1 MCGTRKAGP
10 ILDKQVS
17 NRYFLSII
25 DIAVQYAYNYI
36 QNGGFSMNKILLLE
50 DDISLIDGLQ
60 YALEKSGVALR
71 TARTVS

>member
-36 QNGGFSMNKILLLE
+36 QNGGVSMNKILLLE
-50 DDISLIDGLQ
+50 EIS
-60 YALEKSGVALR
+60 A
-71 TARTVS
+71 